1 MWKPRLIAF
10 DADDTLWENE
20 TLYHA
25 AQDKFVS
32 VLSKYHEEQWIR
44 ARLYETE
51 MRNMAHF
58 GYGIKAF
65 VLSMI
70 ETSVEL
76 TEGRVTG
83 QDVGSLVAIAKH
95 MIEAEIKLL
104 PGVRQTV
111 ETLHGRY
118 PLAIITKGDLLDQ
131 QRKVDRSGIGDLFA
145 HVEIVADKNEQ
156 TYAQLI
162 KKFAVD
168 PADLLMIGNSMRSD
182 ILPILELGGSA
193 VYIPHELTWSHE
205 HAPKPE
211 TGSRGYFQMNTISEL
226 VPLIEGW
233 EKAER

>member
-1 MWKPRLIAF
+1 MWIPRLIAF

-25 AQDKFVS
+25 AQDDFVS
-32 VLSKYHEEQWIR
+32 ILSKYHEEQWIR
-44 ARLYETE
+44 DRLFDTET
-51 MRNMAHF
+51 RNMAHF

-83 QDVGSLVAIAKH
+83 QDIGSLVSIAKR
-95 MIEAEIKLL
+95 MIDAEIKLL
-104 PGVRQTV
+104 PGVRYAL
-111 ETLHGRY
+111 ENLRDRY

-131 QRKVDRSGIGDLFA
+131 QRKVDRSGIGDLFT
-145 HVEIVADKNEQ
+145 HVEIVADKNQ
-156 TYAQLI
+156 TTYARLI

-182 ILPILELGGSA
+182 ILPILELGGNA
-193 VYIPHELTWSHE
+193 VYIPHELTWGHE
-205 HAPKPE
+205 HAPTPKPG
-211 TGSRGYFQMNTISEL
+211 TPGYFEMSTISEL

-233 EKAER
+233 ERAA